1 MYSQFRRK
9 PLIFSNQNVKGKG
22 GETGMKRKTI
32 ISLALALGLLLM
44 GTVAYGYWN
53 DRGPR
58 GINGANGYGC
68 PYANVDRTAY
78 NAKANA
84 PAVRGA
90 MPGRG
95 YGRDKVKWNNDRR
108 YGHQKRA
115 EHRCFR
121 LFGTCW

>member
-22 GETGMKRKTI
+22 GETGMKKTMMI
-32 ISLALALGLLLM
+32 GLVLTLALLLM
-44 GTVAYGYWN
+44 GSVAYGSWN

-58 GINGANGYGC
+58 GVNKATGYGC

-84 PAVRGA
+84 PAARGA
-90 MPGRG
+90 MPGEEVMGAIR
-95 YGRDKVKWNNDRR
+95 
-108 YGHQKRA
+108 
-115 EHRCFR
+115 
-121 LFGTCW
+121 